1 MQENEKYSTRT
12 NAMRTLRRA
21 MLAIL
26 VALALPCLTAC
37 VVYTTDGLLMPT
49 ASASS
54 ATVAPT
60 ATPSPT
66 VSLAVTT
73 TASATATPSPAV
85 TETET
90 PTPPPAA
97 TATATA
103 KATPTPTTGVSEES
117 DAYVTKVVK
126 KNGVYQVSLD
136 YVQFL
141 GGQEAIDQAI
151 ADGNED
157 ILSEDE
163 DGNYTLDDDYY
174 ISNQSKKIRT
184 FPVATTCK
192 YKVCDWN
199 SDDVATPKSVT
210 RAQFMQ
216 AFQDRSSMLVHVR
229 VKNGKLTLVE
239 EIYTP

>member
-1 MQENEKYSTRT
+1 MQKSNLVPKTKSGR
-12 NAMRTLRRA
+12 MVRRA

-26 VALALPCLTAC
+26 LALALPCLAAC
-37 VVYTTDGLLMPT
+37 AVGTTG
-49 ASASS
+49 S
-54 ATVAPT
+54 ATPT

-66 VSLAVTT
+66 ATP
-73 TASATATPSPAV
+73 TASVSATAAPSPTA
-85 TETET
+85 TATET
-90 PTPPPAA
+90 PAPTPSA
-97 TATATA
+97 TATATT
-103 KATPTPTTGVSEES
+103 KATPTPTVGVSEES

-163 DGNYTLDDDYY
+163 DGNYTLDNDYY

-184 FPVATTCK
+184 FPVASTCK

-199 SDDVATPKSVT
+199 SADVATPKSVT
-210 RAQFMQ
+210 LSKFVQTCK
-216 AFQDRSSMLVHVR
+216 DRSNMLVHVR